1 MNTTLYIFLALLIV
15 LCVLLMRR
23 ILKLEYAV
31 FDLNDRLQL
40 SDMEYVDLYNVN
52 LKLSEQIENFAKTR
66 NAENSFIQEIKNII
80 NDEN

>member
-40 SDMEYVDLYNVN
+40 SDQDYIDLFDVN
-52 LKLSEQIENFAKTR
+52 TKLTTELENFTKTR